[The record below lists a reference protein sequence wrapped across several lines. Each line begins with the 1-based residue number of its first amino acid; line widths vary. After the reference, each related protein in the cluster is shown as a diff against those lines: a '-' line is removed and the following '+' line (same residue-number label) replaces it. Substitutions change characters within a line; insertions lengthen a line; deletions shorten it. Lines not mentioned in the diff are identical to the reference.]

1 MTSERKF
8 IKEKIRRV
16 LLKESIKK
24 EIERAGFGGMEI
36 RRTPHGTRIVLT
48 VERPG
53 LVIGRKGMT
62 IKKLTADV
70 EEKFHYDNPQ
80 IEVGDSENPNVN
92 AQIMAQKLASAL
104 ERGWHFRRAGHST
117 VRRIMEGGAKGCMI
131 IISGKLTGQRH
142 RTEKFSRG
150 HIKYCGDTALKWM
163 DVGFAVAKKKLG
175 AIGVKVMIMD
185 SNARLPDEVEI
196 KDPDPE
202 EEEELI
208 LLVPKEADGEE
219 GEEEALVEDTEGAV
233 VEMIMA
239 AEEDDKAKESGKKAV
254 KKEKSKTEKKEKSK
268 TEKKEKGKAEKK
280 EKGKAEKKEKS
291 KAEKKE
297 KGKAEKKEKGKA
309 EKKEKSKVEK
319 KEKSKVEKKE
329 KGKETKKKKKATAKD
344 KESKVK
350 PKSSSKNKKDKEA
363 KEEKESVKAG
373 EKKDDLSVDPA
384 ETTEATSK
392 EESGQ

>member
-24 EIERAGFGGMEI
+24 DIERAGFGGMEI

-62 IKKLTADV
+62 IKKLTQDV
-70 EEKFHYDNPQ
+70 EEKFHFDNPQ

-117 VRRIMEGGAKGCMI
+117 VRRIMDGGAKGCMI

-163 DVGFAVAKKKLG
+163 DIGFSVAKKKLG

-185 SNARLPDEVEI
+185 ANARLPDEVEI
-196 KDPDPE
+196 REPDPE

-208 LLVPKEADGEE
+208 LLAPKEPGDGDKQKE
-219 GEEEALVEDTEGAV
+219 GPIEDTGDAV

-239 AEEDDKAKESGKKAV
+239 GEEDDGGKEKKKKKA
-254 KKEKSKTEKKEKSK
+254 
-268 TEKKEKGKAEKK
+268 G
-280 EKGKAEKKEKS
+280 KKEKS
-291 KAEKKE
+291 KA
-297 KGKAEKKEKGKA
+297 
-309 EKKEKSKVEK
+309 V
-319 KEKSKVEKKE
+319 
-329 KGKETKKKKKATAKD
+329 KKKKSSKKEE
-344 KESKVK
+344 ESKVK
-350 PKSSSKNKKDKEA
+350 SKSKSKNKSDKVD
-363 KEEKESVKAG
+363 KKEKESVEAAKVTDGPSA
-373 EKKDDLSVDPA
+373 DPA
-384 ETTEATSK
+384 KTAENNSNEDSDK
-392 EESGQ
+392 

>member
-24 EIERAGFGGMEI
+24 DIERAGFGGMEI

-70 EEKFHYDNPQ
+70 EEKFHFDNPQ
-80 IEVGDSENPNVN
+80 IEVADSENPNVN

-142 RTEKFSRG
+142 RTEKFSKG
-150 HIKYCGDTALKWM
+150 HIKYCGDTALEWM
-163 DVGFAVAKKKLG
+163 DRGFAEARKKLG

-185 SNARLPDEVEI
+185 ANARMPDEVEI
-196 KDPDPE
+196 RDPDPE
-202 EEEELI
+202 DDEELI
-208 LLVPKEADGEE
+208 LRVSRESDGNEE
-219 GEEEALVEDTEGAV
+219 TEEVTTEDTEDVV
-233 VEMIMA
+233 VEMILSG
-239 AEEDDKAKESGKKAV
+239 EETEEAKESGKKKAG
-254 KKEKSKTEKKEKSK
+254 KKEKSKT
-268 TEKKEKGKAEKK
+268 G
-280 EKGKAEKKEKS
+280 
-291 KAEKKE
+291 
-297 KGKAEKKEKGKA
+297 
-309 EKKEKSKVEK
+309 
-319 KEKSKVEKKE
+319 
-329 KGKETKKKKKATAKD
+329 KKKKKGTT
-344 KESKVK
+344 KEKVSKEK
-350 PKSSSKNKKDKEA
+350 PKSISKSKRNKEA
-363 KEEKESVKAG
+363 KEEKESVEAG
-373 EKKDDLSVDPA
+373 EKTDGPSADPINA
-384 ETTEATSK
+384 TESNSN
-392 EESGQ
+392 ENSGQEKK